1 MRSLN
6 LLAVA
11 VLAASSIGPLAAAQA
26 PGALVRV
33 THDGPCCQ
41 SPLTGTLIAA
51 TADSLWIRPRG
62 SAESAAPVAL
72 SRQSVRQFER
82 GGVVGARRTFGAGAG
97 LVAGMVVGGAI
108 GVASACSQCDYD
120 ALATVGGAVT
130 GGLVGMLAG
139 IVIGGTIPHYVWQ
152 QEDAPRRFGVALG
165 PQRSMQIAASLRY

>member
-1 MRSLN
+1 MRSFN

-41 SPLTGTLIAA
+41 NPLTGTLIAA

-62 SAESAAPVAL
+62 SAQSAVPVAL
-72 SRQSVRQFER
+72 SRRSVRRLER
-82 GGVVGARRTFGAGAG
+82 GELVGARRTVGAVRG
-97 LVAGMVVGGAI
+97 LLGGMVVGGAI
-108 GVASACSQCDYD
+108 GTASGCNQCDMG
-120 ALATVGGAVT
+120 ALATIGGAVT

-139 IVIGGTIPHYVWQ
+139 IVIGGTIPHYAWQ
-152 QEDAPRRFGVALG
+152 QADVPQRFGVAFG